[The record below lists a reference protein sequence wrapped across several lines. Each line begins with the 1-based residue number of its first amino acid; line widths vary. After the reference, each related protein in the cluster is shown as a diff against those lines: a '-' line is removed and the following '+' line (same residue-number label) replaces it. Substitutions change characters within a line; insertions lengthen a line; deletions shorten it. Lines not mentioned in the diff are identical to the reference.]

1 MKRGILLILL
11 ASIAFAAMASAQ
23 QDELTVRFRSVGQ
36 NATIDLRLY
45 LGESTYYIVS
55 KTTNVKVT
63 IDQKKGLAYIEAAKG
78 WEGTESIYFTTIEA
92 QARQPNI
99 SESKPPTPPPPLV
112 PEERPEEVVIQYEEP
127 LQILREMLDISLID
141 LVKDIRKE
149 EIRTISKK
157 ASKDEVNININDEVN
172 INIQK
177 GYKPEITMDFSLV
190 TGQGTQQE
198 EQPAPNHKRTIFTL
212 ILINILIVFAV
223 AYTVQAYLKHKKA
236 K

>member
-11 ASIAFAAMASAQ
+11 ASITLIILASAQ
-23 QDELTVRFRSVGQ
+23 QDELTVRFRSVGK
-36 NATIDLRLY
+36 NATIDLRSY
-45 LGESTYYIVS
+45 LGESAYYIVS
-55 KTTNVKVT
+55 KTAHINVT
-63 IDQKKGLAYIEAAKG
+63 IDQEKGLAYIEAVKG
-78 WEGTESIYFTTIEA
+78 WEGTESIFFTTIEA
-92 QARQPNI
+92 QARQPDI
-99 SESKPPTPPPPLV
+99 PESKPPTPPPPLV
-112 PEERPEEVVIQYEEP
+112 PEEKPEEGVVQYEEP

-141 LVKDIRKE
+141 LVEDIRKE

-157 ASKDEVNININDEVN
+157 ASKDAVSININDEVN

-177 GYKPEITMDFSLV
+177 GYKPKITMDFSLV
-190 TGQGTQQE
+190 PEQGTQPE
-198 EQPAPNHKRTIFTL
+198 EQPAPNHKRTIFIL